1 MRKPAIVA
9 LFAAALIVTGCETYD
24 DGYGR
29 HGAYGDYDYRG
40 AEYDRGGN
48 DCRSFKG
55 RGGDRLDPWLACT
68 REGKDL
74 VRRMFTRGRGKIG
87 ADQADRANIWFRRHA
102 DTDRDMCLTDP
113 EIKAGLV
120 NHARHA
126 GLRR

>member
-1 MRKPAIVA
+1 MRRLAA
-9 LFAAALIVTGCETYD
+9 FLAAAALMAGCATYD

-29 HGAYGDYDYRG
+29 YDYVGADYDR
-40 AEYDRGGN
+40 RGN
-48 DCRSFKG
+48 DCGAFRG

-68 REGKDL
+68 REGGDL

-87 ADQADRANIWFRRHA
+87 EGQAERANIWFRRHA

>member
-1 MRKPAIVA
+1 MRKPAIAA
-9 LFAAALIVTGCETYD
+9 LFAAALIITGCETYD
-24 DGYGR
+24 GYGR
-29 HGAYGDYDYRG
+29 HRGYGDYAYRG
-40 AEYDRGGN
+40 ADYDRVGN
-48 DCRSFKG
+48 DCRSFGG

-68 REGKDL
+68 REGEDL
-74 VRRMFTRGRGKIG
+74 VRRMFTRGRDTIG
-87 ADQADRANIWFRRHA
+87 EDQADRANTWFRRHA